1 MTYDTLLEYAG
12 TIIVGV
18 ASALLASHLALRRS
32 SREKLWAEKRSA
44 YVDAIESVEELL
56 YWSEVTRAVHCC
68 EPVVGVETKFDESLR
83 KLSKLSKTGSL
94 IYSNRFHGRLVQVYD
109 ELRSAQFEIDEES
122 KGDWDSEAKMS
133 EWSFILANNV
143 RAILEEQLPHLIE
156 VARRER
162 LKT

>member
-1 MTYDTLLEYAG
+1 M
-12 TIIVGV
+12 
-18 ASALLASHLALRRS
+18 
-32 SREKLWAEKRSA
+32 
-44 YVDAIESVEELL
+44 
-56 YWSEVTRAVHCC
+56 
-68 EPVVGVETKFDESLR
+68 
-83 KLSKLSKTGSL
+83 
-94 IYSNRFHGRLVQVYD
+94 QVYD